1 MFFEGK
7 NIYNYLNNVY
17 RPQGHQ
23 EYDLYGL
30 QLCFCFRALCVGA
43 FNIAPLYDPSFCKT
57 RVSERIATP

>member
-7 NIYNYLNNVY
+7 NIYNYLNDVY

-30 QLCFCFRALCVGA
+30 QLWFCCRALSIGA
-43 FNIAPLYDPSFCKT
+43 FDIALLYDPFFCRT
-57 RVSERIATP
+57 R